1 MRFTRTP
8 FVLASAFVLCG
19 ATWAA
24 GASGGVAAPGAHAH
38 AHAHAHAPAMS
49 SQAAASAVAVDVAQP
64 WARATVPGQSAT
76 GVFARLTAREATRLT
91 GGSSPVATAVEIH
104 EMKMDGNVMRMRA
117 LESGLALPAG
127 RAVDLKPGG
136 YHVMIMG
143 LKQALPE
150 GSTLPLTLTFTDAQG
165 RAGEVTLQVPVRSM
179 QASGHSHGAH

>member
-1 MRFTRTP
+1 MHLTRTH
-8 FVLASAFVLCG
+8 FALASAFVLCG

-24 GASGGVAAPGAHAH
+24 GASGGVAAPGAHGH
-38 AHAHAHAPAMS
+38 GQAPAMS
-49 SQAAASAVAVDVAQP
+49 SQGAASAVAVDVAQP

-91 GGSSPVATAVEIH
+91 GGSSPVASVVEIH

-117 LESGLALPAG
+117 LEAGLALPAG

-136 YHVMIMG
+136 YHVMVMG

-150 GSTLPLTLTFTDAQG
+150 GATLPLTLTFTDAQG

-179 QASGHSHGAH
+179 RASGHSHGAH

>member
-1 MRFTRTP
+1 MHFTRTV
-8 FVLASAFVLCG
+8 FALSSAFVLCG

-24 GASGGVAAPGAHAH
+24 GASGGGAAPGAHAH
-38 AHAHAHAPAMS
+38 GHAPAMS
-49 SQAAASAVAVDVAQP
+49 SQASTSAAAVDVAQP

-91 GGSSPVATAVEIH
+91 GGSSPLAAVVEIH

-136 YHVMIMG
+136 YHVMLMG
-143 LKQALPE
+143 LKQALPQ
-150 GSTLPLTLTFTDAQG
+150 GSTVPLTLTFTDAQG

>member
-1 MRFTRTP
+1 MQCIRTLFALTP
-8 FVLASAFVLCG
+8 ALLLCG
-19 ATWAA
+19 AALAA
-24 GASGGVAAPGAHAH
+24 GASGGVAAPAAQG
-38 AHAHAHAPAMS
+38 HAHAPAAS
-49 SQAAASAVAVDVAQP
+49 SQRAESAVAVAQP

-91 GGSSPVATAVEIH
+91 GGSSPVAAVVEIH